1 MPYLP
6 DEIHGDDYYGEFT
19 TPPERLKN
27 HVILLDRQGLT
38 VKMHCG
44 GDAAV
49 RAPLDAIQAARE
61 VNGDSG
67 LRHEVAH
74 ANLVAPDDIPRF
86 KALNAVADVLLPRS
100 NRRTPHRYVGQG
112 AGRAN
117 LADQVI
123 SRRRCLRD
131 APGTRDRIH

>member
-1 MPYLP
+1 
-6 DEIHGDDYYGEFT
+6 
-19 TPPERLKN
+19 
-27 HVILLDRQGLT
+27 
-38 VKMHCG
+38 MHCG

-49 RAPLDAIQAARE
+49 RAALDAIQAARE

-100 NRRTPHRYVGQG
+100 NRRTPHRYVGKG

-123 SRRRCLRD
+123 CRRRCLRD
-131 APGTRDRIH
+131 AIGTRDRIHRGRKVR